1 MAKKERD
8 LVAPIVY
15 ELSIKGYSITQIQDH
30 LRENNLRVYSGG
42 SIKLILQK
50 FREINVP
57 EINLVEEKKR
67 ILLTLTDIQRR
78 ALKEFEL
85 SKRERKEKYIKKR
98 QIPRKPQQ
106 AGRASDDLFVTQNS
120 LFDTVDETYI
130 KTVEQTGD
138 ARYLKVALDSLKQQT
153 DLLGLSNENL
163 PSDDKI
169 VWEEIKTYESDIET
183 LQKIDEMHEQL
194 KKIDLSNNETEQET
208 D

>member
-30 LRENNLRVYSGG
+30 LRENNLKVYSSG
-42 SIKLILQK
+42 SIKVILQK
-50 FREINVP
+50 FRELNVP

-78 ALKEFEL
+78 AFEL

-98 QIPRKPQQ
+98 QIPRSPQQ
-106 AGRASDDLFVTQNS
+106 AGRASDDLFVSQNS

-138 ARYLKVALDSLKQQT
+138 AKYLKVALDSLKQQT
-153 DLLGLSNENL
+153 ELLGLSNENL

-194 KKIDLSNNETEQET
+194 KQIDLSNATEQET

>member
-1 MAKKERD
+1 
-8 LVAPIVY
+8 
-15 ELSIKGYSITQIQDH
+15 
-30 LRENNLRVYSGG
+30 VYSSG

-50 FREINVP
+50 FRELNVP

-106 AGRASDDLFVTQNS
+106 AGRASDD